1 MKKSALIAGASGLCG
16 GHCLQLLLNDPDYE
30 RVTSIVR
37 RPSGIDHSKLTEVV
51 VDFEKLNDHA
61 DLFKVDHVYCCLGT
75 TIKTAGSKEAFRRV
89 DQVYPLSMAEL
100 SELTDVKS
108 FSIITALGADSASMI
123 FYNKVKGE
131 VEDSLRKLSIPS
143 INILQPSMLLGDR
156 SEQRLGESVGKAV
169 MKLTGMLFQGPLKKY
184 KAIEGAQVA
193 RAMVVFSKEEAKG
206 YHKYLSD
213 ALQAVL

>member
-16 GHCLQLLLNDPDYE
+16 GHCLQLLLNDTDYE

-37 RPSGIDHSKLTEVV
+37 RSSGIEHPKLTEVV
-51 VDFEKLNDHA
+51 VDFDQLNDHA

-75 TIKTAGSKEAFRRV
+75 TIKVAGSKEAFRRV

-100 SELTDVKS
+100 SELVDVKS
-108 FSIITALGADSASMI
+108 FSIITALGSDSGSMI

-131 VEDSLRKLSIPS
+131 VEDSLRNLSIPS
-143 INILQPSMLLGDR
+143 ISILQPSMLLGVR
-156 SEQRLGESVGKAV
+156 KEQRMGESVGKVA
-169 MKLTGMLFQGPLKKY
+169 MKLTSVLFQGPLKKY

-193 RAMVVFSKEEAKG
+193 RAMVTISKNEKPG
-206 YHKYLSD
+206 CNTYLSD
-213 ALQAVL
+213 VLQEM

>member
-1 MKKSALIAGASGLCG
+1 MLIFSRSTMFIVALE
-16 GHCLQLLLNDPDYE
+16 Q
-30 RVTSIVR
+30 
-37 RPSGIDHSKLTEVV
+37 
-51 VDFEKLNDHA
+51 
-61 DLFKVDHVYCCLGT
+61 